1 MGIVNVTPDSFSDGG
16 QFTGSREAIDHA
28 LRLYDEGA
36 DILDIGGE
44 STRPG
49 SIPVSV
55 QTERQRVIPVIKGI
69 RKHRNAVISVDTY
82 KSETAE
88 SALEA
93 GACIINDISALRADR
108 RMAEIIA
115 RYRASVVLMHMKG
128 EPETMQEDP
137 HYDDVVD
144 EVYTFLKDRI
154 TFAKQAGISQ
164 IIIDPGIGFGKRL
177 IDNLELQRSIRHFT
191 SLGKPV
197 LIGVSRKSF
206 IGAILDLPVDQRLE
220 GSLAA
225 AVVGVL
231 HGVSI
236 VRVHDVG
243 ATRRAIR
250 VTEAIKRGTGYTQPL
265 SG

>member
-1 MGIVNVTPDSFSDGG
+1 
-16 QFTGSREAIDHA
+16 
-28 LRLYDEGA
+28 
-36 DILDIGGE
+36 
-44 STRPG
+44 
-49 SIPVSV
+49 
-55 QTERQRVIPVIKGI
+55 
-69 RKHRNAVISVDTY
+69 
-82 KSETAE
+82 
-88 SALEA
+88 
-93 GACIINDISALRADR
+93 
-108 RMAEIIA
+108 
-115 RYRASVVLMHMKG
+115 MHMKG

-137 HYDDVVD
+137 YYDDVVD

-191 SLGKPV
+191 SLGNPV
-197 LIGVSRKSF
+197 LIGASRKSF
-206 IGAILDLPVDQRLE
+206 IGAILNLPVDQRLE

-225 AVVGVL
+225 AVVGVV

-236 VRVHDVG
+236 VRVHDVD

-250 VTEAIKRGTGYTQPL
+250 VTEAIKEGTGYTQSL